1 MNIKYV
7 LTNLKICP
15 HKCLDLKTEDKLEFR
30 INWQS
35 HTLLMRS
42 ANMCVSR
49 SRRSERHFL
58 HRAIYRC
65 ECRLYPEAATPS
77 GHLHITLYKIWL

>member
-1 MNIKYV
+1 MFGS
-7 LTNLKICP
+7 KI
-15 HKCLDLKTEDKLEFR
+15 EDNFEFR

-49 SRRSERHFL
+49 SRRSERYFL

>member
-1 MNIKYV
+1 MFGS
-7 LTNLKICP
+7 KI
-15 HKCLDLKTEDKLEFR
+15 EDNFEFR

-49 SRRSERHFL
+49 SSRSERHFYTGPYTDVNADCIL
-58 HRAIYRC
+58 
-65 ECRLYPEAATPS
+65 RLQHHQDTYISHCTKLGCKKAMYTSE
-77 GHLHITLYKIWL
+77 H